1 MSKKTDFNLSLS
13 FWIKHLGSTRS
24 LFSHLPQGIKF
35 AGKHFIPDEKCIQI
49 NVTLKR
55 SYPRGLFLSRG
66 VAKR

>member
-13 FWIKHLGSTRS
+13 FWIKHPGSTRS

-49 NVTLKR
+49 NVTLK
-55 SYPRGLFLSRG
+55 
-66 VAKR
+66 